1 LNGGQ
6 VQHYIIIKI
15 IPTAKKKNLHYVN
28 FTGEAYNNLS
38 AGEKYI
44 FLCGQVL
51 VNLFVT
57 EKENGGQPA
66 CPEECKKCKEE
77 HEQ

>member
-1 LNGGQ
+1 
-6 VQHYIIIKI
+6 
-15 IPTAKKKNLHYVN
+15 
-28 FTGEAYNNLS
+28 
-38 AGEKYI
+38 
-44 FLCGQVL
+44 L

-77 HEQ
+77 HE